1 MLYFPNAV
9 KVRKSIKSFGCAPV
23 SHRNMESSDNDIY
36 LPRANQAVP
45 SSFIPSQPKDMPP
58 LPPRSSHSSTSS
70 LLEPPLAHSKTSYHS
85 QQCDHSFF
93 LQDPRSASTQ
103 SLVPAEKSNGKRT
116 LLLIYLHG
124 FLGGETSFHSFPA
137 HVHNLVSLAVTKT
150 HVVHTKIYPRYRSR
164 RAIGHARDEFSSW

>member
-1 MLYFPNAV
+1 
-9 KVRKSIKSFGCAPV
+9 
-23 SHRNMESSDNDIY
+23 MESSEDRIY
-36 LPRANQAVP
+36 LPQAAP
-45 SSFIPSQPKDMPP
+45 SSFLSSQPKDTPP
-58 LPPRSSHSSTSS
+58 LPPRSSNSSTSS
-70 LLEPPLAHSKTSYHS
+70 LLEPPPAHGNGNASKNY
-85 QQCDHSFF
+85 QQFDPSLF

-137 HVHNLVSLAVTKT
+137 HVHNLVSLAVATT

-164 RAIGHARDEFSSW
+164 RAIEYARDEFSSW

>member
-1 MLYFPNAV
+1 
-9 KVRKSIKSFGCAPV
+9 
-23 SHRNMESSDNDIY
+23 MESSDDKIY
-36 LPRANQAVP
+36 LQQTNQPVP
-45 SSFIPSQPKDMPP
+45 SSFVSSQLMDTPP
-58 LPPRSSHSSTSS
+58 LPPRPSHSSANS
-70 LLEPPLAHSKTSYHS
+70 LLEPPSAHGKGKTLYHS
-85 QQCDHSFF
+85 QQFDQSLL

-137 HVHNLVSLAVTKT
+137 HVHNFVTLAVAKT

-164 RAIGHARDEFSSW
+164 RAIEHARDEFSSW